1 MIMSAAFEI
10 DNAATVPGQQPENH
24 NDVDIIPKIISESR
38 FSVRLANATGRNLD
52 NLPVATVR
60 EYMSAPKKTEGFP
73 EPAGIRPA
81 NRT

>member
-10 DNAATVPGQQPENH
+10 DDPASVPGPQPENH
-24 NDVDIIPKIISESR
+24 NAFDYFPKVISESR
-38 FSVRLANATGRNLD
+38 YFVRLANATGRNLD
-52 NLPVATVR
+52 NLPITTVWK
-60 EYMSAPKKTEGFP
+60 YMSGPKKPVGFP